1 MKYCALCGA
10 PLGDGDRFCSVCG
23 EAVTP
28 DPVPANAGPKLELP
42 DPVPPSVSMPE
53 PGAPE
58 LKLPDPVTPD
68 PVQTGPVSAPEPSAV
83 PDFSQAE
90 PQYQKEVPPPQPPQ
104 GGAVLPQPP
113 RPSYEAAGNNGTQW
127 LVRIF
132 AVFFG
137 AILLIRALFQ
147 VFGGLGNLLSLFSY
161 RVNLLFVLYGV
172 LQVATGA
179 CYLLMTVILL
189 LFMLRNRR
197 IHTDSLFAGVCGAG
211 VLAAVINAVRL
222 VLSLLLMLLGY
233 RFLPGD
239 FILEILGCAVVVLGM
254 YGTLRLDGETP
265 LAGKTMN
272 QISGDLQG
280 LQTAAS
286 DIMGDFS
293 ARRQNASAPQ
303 QPSRPTPPPRNDVPP
318 QGSTVPPREES
329 ARQTVPPA
337 SPGTQAYYNGSQGA
351 PVYGGNGR
359 MLKTDRNVIIYLL
372 LTIVTCGIYSLFF
385 FYHMIQDINTA
396 CEGDGQRTPGLL
408 AFILL
413 GIITCGIYDIYWYYK
428 VANRLQQNAPRYN
441 MFFTENGTSVL
452 LWMLIGWLL
461 CGIGPLVGLHII
473 MKNTNALC
481 IAYNRRFM

>member
-1 MKYCALCGA
+1 MKYCSLCGA

-28 DPVPANAGPKLELP
+28 APAPASAGPKLE
-42 DPVPPSVSMPE
+42 
-53 PGAPE
+53 
-58 LKLPDPVTPD
+58 LPDPVTPD
-68 PVQTGPVSAPEPSAV
+68 PVQTEPVSAPEPSAA
-83 PDFSQAE
+83 PDFSRAE
-90 PQYQKEVPPPQPPQ
+90 PRYQNEVPPQQPPQ
-104 GGAVLPQPP
+104 GGAVPPQPP

-127 LVRIF
+127 LVRVL
-132 AVFFG
+132 AGVFG
-137 AILLIRALFQ
+137 VVLLIRALFQ

-179 CYLLMTVILL
+179 CYLLMTVMLL

-211 VLAAVINAVRL
+211 ALAAVINAVRL

-233 RFLPGD
+233 RFLLGD
-239 FILEILGCAVVVLGM
+239 FILAILGCAVVVLGM
-254 YGTLRLDGETP
+254 YGALRLDGETP

-272 QISGDLQG
+272 QISEDLQG

-293 ARRQNASAPQ
+293 ARRQTASASQ
-303 QPSRPTPPPRNDVPP
+303 QASRPTPPPRNDVPP
-318 QGSTVPPREES
+318 QGSTMPPRPES

-337 SPGTQAYYNGSQGA
+337 SPGTQAYYDGSQGT

-372 LTIVTCGIYSLFF
+372 LTFITCGIYSLFF

-396 CEGDGQRTPGLL
+396 CEGDGQHTPGLL

>member
-1 MKYCALCGA
+1 MKYCSLCGA

-28 DPVPANAGPKLELP
+28 DPAPANAGPKLELP
-42 DPVPPSVSMPE
+42 DPVPPSVPMPE

-58 LKLPDPVTPD
+58 LKLPDPVFSEPVRPD
-68 PVQTGPVSAPEPSAV
+68 PVRPNPVQPGPVPNPEPAAA

-90 PQYQKEVPPPQPPQ
+90 PQYQKEVPPQPPQPPQ
-104 GGAVLPQPP
+104 
-113 RPSYEAAGNNGTQW
+113 PSYEATGNNGTQW
-127 LVRIF
+127 LVRVL
-132 AVFFG
+132 AGVFG
-137 AILLIRALFQ
+137 IVLLIRALFQ

-161 RVNLLFVLYGV
+161 RMNLLFVLYGV

-197 IHTDSLFAGVCGAG
+197 IHTDSLFASVCGAG
-211 VLAAVINAVRL
+211 ILAAVANAMRL
-222 VLSLLLMLLGY
+222 VLSLLMLLLGY
-233 RFLPGD
+233 RSLPGD
-239 FILEILGCAVVVLGM
+239 FILAILGCAVVVLGM
-254 YGTLRLDGETP
+254 YGVLRLDGENP

-293 ARRQNASAPQ
+293 ARRKNASAPQ
-303 QPSRPTPPPRNDVPP
+303 QPSRPTPPPRNN
-318 QGSTVPPREES
+318 VPPRQET

-337 SPGTQAYYNGSQGA
+337 SSGTRAHYNGSQDT
-351 PVYGGNGR
+351 PLYGGNGR

-372 LTIVTCGIYSLFF
+372 LTLVTCGIYSLFF

-413 GIITCGIYDIYWYYK
+413 GIVTCGIYDIYWYYK